1 MLNRDHG
8 GLVCAA
14 GIGVG
19 VLIEEITRQ
28 KIAMARRA
36 DRILTTH
43 VGSLPRPADLHAMG
57 VARQSGATVSEAG
70 YQARLKSAVTE
81 IVTKQASLGLDIVDD
96 GELSKPSFI
105 TYINERLSGFE
116 HDTEYEN
123 RSPWAGSREVMDFSD
138 YYKPQLANIH
148 TRHKHYVCSGPV
160 TYRGKTQLKTDL
172 DNLKDALKRVNVT
185 DAFVPS
191 TSVSSIE
198 DWNRNRYYH
207 SEEDYLGALGDAIN
221 VEYREIVDAGFML
234 QVDDPHLLTYYVCHP
249 DKTIEDCRN
258 WIALRVEAINRAL
271 RGIPRDRVRFHTCYG
286 INFGPRVHDI
296 EVKCVVDILTRLNVS
311 AFSFEAA
318 NPRHEHEW
326 TSWRDAKLPDDV
338 IMIPG
343 MVTQS
348 NVMVEHPE
356 GIAHRLKRWI
366 DVFGRDRVIAGT
378 DCGFASFAGNDEI
391 HESIVWA
398 KLKALS
404 DGARIAS
411 NQIVAA

>member
-1 MLNRDHG
+1 MRRS
-8 GLVCAA
+8 A
-14 GIGVG
+14 GRV
-19 VLIEEITRQ
+19 
-28 KIAMARRA
+28 
-36 DRILTTH
+36 LTTH

-57 VARQSGATVSEAG
+57 VARRDGQ
-70 YQARLKSAVTE
+70 QADDAQYTARVRQAVAD
-81 IVTKQASLGLDIVDD
+81 IVKKQVELGIDIVDD
-96 GELSKPSFI
+96 GEMSKPSFI

-116 HDTEYEN
+116 HDTKYEN
-123 RSPWAGSREVMDFSD
+123 RSPWAGSREVLDFYD

-148 TRHKHYVCSGPV
+148 TRHKHYVCTGPV
-160 TYRGKTQLKTDL
+160 KYRGETQLSTDL
-172 DNLKDALKRVNVT
+172 DNLKAALKGMTVT

-198 DWNRNRYYH
+198 DWNRNTYYK
-207 SEEDYLGALGDAIN
+207 SDEDYLGALADAIN
-221 VEYREIVDAGFML
+221 VEYRAIVDAGFML
-234 QVDDPHLLTYYVCHP
+234 QVDDPHLVTYYVCHP
-249 DKTIEDCRN
+249 DKTMEDCRK

-271 RGIPRDRVRFHTCYG
+271 KGIPRDRVRFHTCYG

-296 EVKCVVDILTRLNVS
+296 EVKYITDILARLNVS

-338 IMIPG
+338 VMIPG

-356 GIAHRLKRWI
+356 VIAQRLERWI
-366 DVFGRDRVIAGT
+366 NVFGQERVIAGT
-378 DCGFASFAGNDEI
+378 DCGFASFSGNDEI

-398 KLKALS
+398 KLKALV

-411 NQIVAA
+411 GVAVAA